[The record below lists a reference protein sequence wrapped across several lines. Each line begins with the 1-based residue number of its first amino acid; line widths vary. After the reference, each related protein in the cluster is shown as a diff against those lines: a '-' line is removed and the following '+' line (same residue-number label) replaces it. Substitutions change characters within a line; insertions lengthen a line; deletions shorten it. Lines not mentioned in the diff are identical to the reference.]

1 MARVCNK
8 RKKTRKRNK
17 CVKNHKK
24 TQKGGNK
31 DKPTRITG
39 RKRRSTRISTRRFS
53 EEKPLKHVKSRRSG
67 VSAKSAK
74 KGTTTRKKEFDYDK
88 IMCDDVN
95 ESTQANRFF
104 KMKCYKYKGLRGRM
118 DMEERFHE
126 MVQELIDD
134 YRLTTR
140 RNKYNAFV
148 RYIRKN
154 YNSFSP
160 FSKEVTKYIFTRFQE
175 DAVPT
180 MDFIF

>member
-1 MARVCNK
+1 MARLCNK
-8 RKKTRKRNK
+8 RIKTRKRNK
-17 CVKNHKK
+17 CVKNHKN

-39 RKRRSTRISTRRFS
+39 RKRRSTRRFS

-67 VSAKSAK
+67 VSAKSVK
-74 KGTTTRKKEFDYDK
+74 KGTTTRKKEFDYDE
-88 IMCDDVN
+88 IMCDYIDVSS
-95 ESTQANRFF
+95 EANRFF

-118 DMEERFHE
+118 DMEERFQE

-134 YRLTTR
+134 YRLTTD
-140 RNKYNAFV
+140 RNKYNTFF
-148 RYIRKN
+148 RYIHEN
-154 YNSFSP
+154 YNGFSD
-160 FSKEVTKYIFTRFQE
+160 FSKEVVKYIFTRFQE